1 MKTLFICMKQAIIR
15 HVDEE
20 YDEIVYV
27 DNNSTTQTID
37 KESSMIKDA
46 IHRLDATD
54 TSDDKRVVVTIDAA
68 PPIWVVIE
76 YLTYNMKQQEN
87 ITIELSQKK

>member
-1 MKTLFICMKQAIIR
+1 
-15 HVDEE
+15 
-20 YDEIVYV
+20 
-27 DNNSTTQTID
+27 
-37 KESSMIKDA
+37 
-46 IHRLDATD
+46 
-54 TSDDKRVVVTIDAA
+54 VVTIDAV